1 MFDLNFSFQFDSFV
15 CMWKGAGVTCGP
27 CEGVRGPFG
36 GIRFFLS
43 TVWVH
48 RIKLRSPGLV
58 AVP

>member
-1 MFDLNFSFQFDSFV
+1 MFDLNFSLQFDSFV
-15 CMWKGAGVTCGP
+15 RMWKGAGGP
-27 CEGVRGPFG
+27 REGVRGPFG

-58 AVP
+58 AAP